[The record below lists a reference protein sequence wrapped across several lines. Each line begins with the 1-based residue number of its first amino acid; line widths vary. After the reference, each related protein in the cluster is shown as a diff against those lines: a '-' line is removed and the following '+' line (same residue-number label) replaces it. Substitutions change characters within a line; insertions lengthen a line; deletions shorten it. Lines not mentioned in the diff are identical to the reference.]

1 MAINQL
7 KGLPLGTSDFIALR
21 MADEIYVDKTEMVFS
36 LAVNRGKYFLA
47 RPRRFGKSLLIS
59 TFESLFKYGLRDFK
73 GLAIENL
80 WKEEATYNVVRLD
93 FSEIKDFADAE
104 SFSERLI
111 SLISRKF
118 APFGFRYELRP
129 FQTVSD
135 QLSDWLTAQ
144 EKNSLVLLI
153 DEYDAPLTS
162 CLNNK
167 TIFKEVRRALSAFY
181 SVLKSNEG
189 ALRFA
194 FITGIT
200 KFNKTSIF
208 SELNNL
214 SDLSLNVEYGTL
226 LGYTYSE
233 TQKYFSG
240 YLDNPASLLG
250 ISRGELTEELIK
262 HYDGF
267 CFERTAKEH
276 VFAPWSMLNFLS
288 SPRNGFVDYWFE
300 SGGKPSVLVEYL
312 KSHALRHPEE
322 YGREKSISLSTL
334 SGSSDLENL
343 SDLGL
348 LTQAGYLTIKAVRY
362 GDTVFLDYPNLE
374 VKRAMAQLYMERLLD
389 GKVAGQVGAGPIAK
403 VLGEESAE
411 SVFHIL
417 NRLFLAIDYQ
427 NYPVKDEA
435 SLRAYVQ
442 VYFSGAGL
450 EPKVEQHNA
459 HGRSDLEVSVG
470 ERHWVFEF
478 KVSYDGEKEEEI
490 LLDGISQMKARH
502 YGEQGSSKELKRVV
516 LVYSIPSRQ
525 FVKWKLLTA

>member
-240 YLDNPASLLG
+240 YLDNAASLLG

-262 HYDGF
+262 H
-267 CFERTAKEH
+267 
-276 VFAPWSMLNFLS
+276 
-288 SPRNGFVDYWFE
+288 
-300 SGGKPSVLVEYL
+300 
-312 KSHALRHPEE
+312 
-322 YGREKSISLSTL
+322 
-334 SGSSDLENL
+334 
-343 SDLGL
+343 
-348 LTQAGYLTIKAVRY
+348 
-362 GDTVFLDYPNLE
+362 
-374 VKRAMAQLYMERLLD
+374 
-389 GKVAGQVGAGPIAK
+389 
-403 VLGEESAE
+403 
-411 SVFHIL
+411 
-417 NRLFLAIDYQ
+417 
-427 NYPVKDEA
+427 
-435 SLRAYVQ
+435 
-442 VYFSGAGL
+442 
-450 EPKVEQHNA
+450 
-459 HGRSDLEVSVG
+459 
-470 ERHWVFEF
+470 
-478 KVSYDGEKEEEI
+478 
-490 LLDGISQMKARH
+490 
-502 YGEQGSSKELKRVV
+502 
-516 LVYSIPSRQ
+516 
-525 FVKWKLLTA
+525 